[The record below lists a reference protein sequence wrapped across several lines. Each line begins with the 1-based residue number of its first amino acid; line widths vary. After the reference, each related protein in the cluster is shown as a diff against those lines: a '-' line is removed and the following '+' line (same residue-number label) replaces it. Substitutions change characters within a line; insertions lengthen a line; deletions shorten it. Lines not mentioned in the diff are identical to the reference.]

1 MIYKKSWKYILFRT
15 KGCVRLYK
23 LKAVK
28 DFSDVCKNYIGGYV
42 GGYHNLSQTG
52 NCWIYDEAIVSDKAR
67 VSENAIVT
75 GKAIVFDNSIIS
87 GNAQVCDKA
96 QIYGNANICGI
107 TKISGNTMLSGNII
121 ISE

>member
-42 GGYHNLSQTG
+42 GGYHNLSQSG
-52 NCWIYDEAIVSDKAR
+52 NCWIYDE
-67 VSENAIVT
+67 
-75 GKAIVFDNSIIS
+75 AIVFDNSIIS

-121 ISE
+121 ILE